1 MLSFKCIW
9 TSHYWTV
16 GQLCLHN
23 IPYKHA
29 FALHKLYNT
38 YGCDFWLGLNS
49 SPPSDAYMHQWIK
62 SALVQI
68 MTCRLFSAKPL
79 SNYSAPSHYLTRA
92 GLLLIGPLGTNF
104 SKTWIKI
111 RSFSFTKMHLKLSS
125 AKMAAMLSRG
135 RWVKTAKLPSAT
147 TIKGNVVWCCRMRWA
162 APGYMFTH
170 WGRVTHIS
178 VKCWMVYDISIFFF
192 LLMFAYHCTKLCSK
206 NCSLPNIGM
215 YIIGAMH
222 IHNETL
228 SLNSCNYF
236 IN

>member
-16 GQLCLHN
+16 GQLFLHN

-79 SNYSAPSHYLTRA
+79 SNPCWVIVNWTLRNK
-92 GLLLIGPLGTNF
+92 LQWNLNQN
-104 SKTWIKI
+104 
-111 RSFSFTKMHLKLSS
+111 TKLFIHEN
-125 AKMAAMLSRG
+125 AFEIVKMAAMLSRG

-170 WGRVTHIS
+170 
-178 VKCWMVYDISIFFF
+178 
-192 LLMFAYHCTKLCSK
+192 
-206 NCSLPNIGM
+206 
-215 YIIGAMH
+215 
-222 IHNETL
+222 
-228 SLNSCNYF
+228 
-236 IN
+236 